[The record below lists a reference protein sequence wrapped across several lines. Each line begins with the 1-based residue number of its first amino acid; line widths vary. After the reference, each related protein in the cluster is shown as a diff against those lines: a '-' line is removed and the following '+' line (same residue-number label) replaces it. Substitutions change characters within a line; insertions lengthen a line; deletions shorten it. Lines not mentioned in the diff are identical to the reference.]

1 MKSAWLVLVSVALL
15 PDMSKDQAT
24 ITVVRTDFEQG
35 IDYGMN
41 WTEPVATA
49 NVKCLMDRWKK
60 MINWDYPAGSFED
73 LLQPVEDHKL
83 YSRKVF
89 SSQGTHQVVAKA
101 WVHCKDSPKE
111 WTDVV
116 DSLPPKTI
124 HVWPRVP
131 VKTADFS
138 ASPLKGGKSASL
150 HLVLSAPAPPSG
162 TRVSLTSSDPNL
174 LTLRG
179 LLVDDKG
186 SFITIPPR
194 RTETVVELQTSPVT
208 AAKSVKV
215 SAATSSTVA
224 ATLKLIP

>member
-1 MKSAWLVLVSVALL
+1 MRSAWLVLVSVALL
-15 PDMSKDQAT
+15 PDISTDAT

-35 IDYGMN
+35 IDYGVN

-49 NVKCLMDRWKK
+49 SVKCAMDRWKK
-60 MINWDYPAGSFED
+60 TINWDYPAGSFED
-73 LLQPVEDHKL
+73 LLQPVENHKL

-89 SSQGTHQVVAKA
+89 SKQGTHQVVAKA

-111 WTDVV
+111 WTYVV
-116 DSLPPKTI
+116 DSLPPKII

-138 ASPLKGGKSASL
+138 APQVKGGASASL
-150 HLVLSAPAPPSG
+150 HVVLSAAAPPSG
-162 TRVSLTSSDPNL
+162 TRVSLTSSDSNL

-179 LLVDDKG
+179 LRVDDKG
-186 SFITIPPR
+186 SFITIPPGK
-194 RTETVVELQTSPVT
+194 TETVVELQTSPVT

-215 SAATSSTVA
+215 SAATSSPVT
-224 ATLKLIP
+224 ATLKLTP